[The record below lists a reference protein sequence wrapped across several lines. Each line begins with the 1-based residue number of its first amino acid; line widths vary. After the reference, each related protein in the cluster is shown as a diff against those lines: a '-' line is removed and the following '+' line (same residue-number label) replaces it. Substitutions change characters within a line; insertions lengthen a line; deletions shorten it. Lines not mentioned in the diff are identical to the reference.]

1 MSNMS
6 WERADVH
13 TCSDGRICR
22 GHKVTTK
29 YTNRKIGKLEAKR
42 LGKSENTIF
51 VTRANFCN
59 RCNQSCSTRIMEN
72 QNYRDMTGRGGC
84 VISNKTEVIE
94 PEWRDPKTGKTLK
107 EMKAEGDRELKESKK
122 KFAKKLREQNIE
134 LVQKLINNGFTK
146 AEIKTIMMSG
156 IKKE

>member
-1 MSNMS
+1 
-6 WERADVH
+6 
-13 TCSDGRICR
+13 
-22 GHKVTTK
+22 
-29 YTNRKIGKLEAKR
+29 
-42 LGKSENTIF
+42 
-51 VTRANFCN
+51 
-59 RCNQSCSTRIMEN
+59 
-72 QNYRDMTGRGGC
+72 MTGRGSC

>member
-1 MSNMS
+1 MS

-13 TCSDGRICR
+13 TCADGRICR
-22 GHKVTTK
+22 GHKVTTRY
-29 YTNRKIGKLEAKR
+29 YTDPIYGNCLEH
-42 LGKSENTIF
+42 
-51 VTRANFCN
+51 
-59 RCNQSCSTRIMEN
+59 RCERCKQSCDMIRIEN
-72 QNYRDMTGRGGC
+72 QNWRDKTGMESASC
-84 VISNKTEVIE
+84 FKKEEKIE

-107 EMKAEGDRELKESKK
+107 EMKAEGDKELKESKK